1 MKTDDSMGTA
11 AAAAGGLSESEL
23 KLLQVLVYQEC
34 GLHFDERRTHFLQ
47 DRLLRRMRACQTPS
61 FYSYY
66 RLLTSHDGK
75 REMAVL
81 LENLAIHETSF
92 FRNKAQFDLFHKV
105 IMEEIL
111 QRKQERRDCSLRV
124 WSAGCSTG
132 QEAYTIAMLMCD
144 ALSYYYLRNP
154 LPYEMPV
161 PKPLVPPPWKLEVLA
176 SDISYTALR
185 TAQEGVYTE
194 TQMEAVDF
202 AYRLRYFDK
211 VGDKYAVKKSVKDL
225 VRFDFHNLKT
235 EFLPQR
241 NDVIFCR
248 NVMIYFDEPEQ
259 KRLVEKFYRC
269 LNGDGYLFL
278 GHAESLFGISEKFRM
293 VHRDNGTAYQ
303 RLEVK
308 A

>member
-1 MKTDDSMGTA
+1 MKLDDPISA
-11 AAAAGGLSESEL
+11 PAAAGTLSESEL

-34 GLHFDERRTHFLQ
+34 GLHFDERRSHFLQ

-66 RLLTSHDGK
+66 RLLTSSEGK

-92 FRNKAQFDLFHKV
+92 FRNKAQFDLFHKA
-105 IMEEIL
+105 IMEELL

-132 QEAYTIAMLMCD
+132 QEPYTIAMLMCD
-144 ALSYYYLRNP
+144 ALAYYYLRNP
-154 LPYEMPV
+154 LPYETPT

-185 TAQEGVYTE
+185 TAQDGVYTDA
-194 TQMEAVDF
+194 QMEAVDF
-202 AYRLRYFDK
+202 SYRLRYFDK

-225 VRFDFHNLKT
+225 VHFDFHNLKT

-259 KRLVEKFYRC
+259 RRLVEKFYRC
-269 LNGDGYLFL
+269 LNPEGYLFL
-278 GHAESLFGISEKFRM
+278 GHAESLFGISDKFRM
-293 VHRDNGTAYQ
+293 VHHDNGTAYQ
-303 RLEVK
+303 RIEVRP
-308 A
+308 

>member
-1 MKTDDSMGTA
+1 MKLDDPINAS
-11 AAAAGGLSESEL
+11 AAAGVLSESEL

-34 GLHFDERRTHFLQ
+34 GLHFDERRNHFLQ

-66 RLLTSHDGK
+66 RLLTSNEGK

-92 FRNKAQFDLFHKV
+92 FRNKAQFDLFHKA
-105 IMEEIL
+105 IMDEL
-111 QRKQERRDCSLRV
+111 LARKQERRDCSLRV

-132 QEAYTIAMLMCD
+132 QEPYTITMLMCD

-154 LPYEMPV
+154 LPYEMPT
-161 PKPLVPPPWKLEVLA
+161 PKPLVPPPWKVEVLA

-185 TAQEGVYTE
+185 TAQDGVYTD

-211 VGDKYAVKKSVKDL
+211 VGDKYAVKKAVKDL

-241 NDVIFCR
+241 NDIIFCR

-259 KRLVEKFYRC
+259 RRLVEKFYRC
-269 LNGDGYLFL
+269 LNPEGYLFL
-278 GHAESLFGISEKFRM
+278 GHAESLFGISDKFRM

-303 RLEVK
+303 RIEVK

>member
-1 MKTDDSMGTA
+1 MKTDDSIGA
-11 AAAAGGLSESEL
+11 ATAAGGLSESEL

-34 GLHFDERRTHFLQ
+34 GLHFDERRSHFLQ

-66 RLLTSHDGK
+66 RLLTSHEGK

-92 FRNKAQFDLFHKV
+92 FRNKAQFELFHKV
-105 IMEEIL
+105 ILEELL

-132 QEAYTIAMLMCD
+132 QEPYTIAMLMCD

-154 LPYEMPV
+154 LPYEMPT

-185 TAQEGVYTE
+185 SAQDGVYTD

-248 NVMIYFDEPEQ
+248 NVMIYFDEAEQ
-259 KRLVEKFYRC
+259 RRLVEKFYRC
-269 LNGDGYLFL
+269 LNPDGYLFL

>member
-1 MKTDDSMGTA
+1 MKLDDPISHPA
-11 AAAAGGLSESEL
+11 ADTSLSESEL

-66 RLLTSHDGK
+66 RLLTSSEGK
-75 REMAVL
+75 REMSVL

-105 IMEEIL
+105 IMEELL
-111 QRKQERRDCSLRV
+111 QRKQERRDCNLRV

-132 QEAYTIAMLMCD
+132 QEPYTIAMLMCD

-154 LPYEMPV
+154 LPYDTPT

-185 TAQEGVYTE
+185 TAQDGVYSDP
-194 TQMEAVDF
+194 QMEAVDF

-211 VGDKYAVKKSVKDL
+211 LGDKYAVKKTVKDL

-259 KRLVEKFYRC
+259 RRLVEKFYRC
-269 LNGDGYLFL
+269 LNPEGYLFL

-303 RLEVK
+303 RVEVK
-308 A
+308 P

>member
-1 MKTDDSMGTA
+1 MKLDDATSA
-11 AAAAGGLSESEL
+11 PAAAGALTDNEL

-34 GLHFDERRTHFLQ
+34 GLHFDERRAHFLQ

-66 RLLTSHDGK
+66 RLLTSSEGK
-75 REMAVL
+75 REMSVL

-105 IMEEIL
+105 IMEELL

-132 QEAYTIAMLMCD
+132 QEPYTIAMLMCD

-154 LPYEMPV
+154 LPYEMPT

-185 TAQEGVYTE
+185 TAQEGVYTDA
-194 TQMEAVDF
+194 QMEAVDF

-211 VGDKYAVKKSVKDL
+211 IGDKYAVKKAVKDL

-259 KRLVEKFYRC
+259 KRLVDKFYRC
-269 LNGDGYLFL
+269 LNPEGYLFL

-303 RLEVK
+303 RVEVR

>member
-1 MKTDDSMGTA
+1 MKFDESISAPTVSNP
-11 AAAAGGLSESEL
+11 LSESEL

-66 RLLTSHDGK
+66 RLLTSNEGK
-75 REMAVL
+75 REMSVL

-105 IMEEIL
+105 IMEELL

-132 QEAYTIAMLMCD
+132 QEPYTIAMLMCD

-154 LPYEMPV
+154 LPYETPT

-185 TAQEGVYTE
+185 TAQDGVYTDA
-194 TQMEAVDF
+194 QMEAVDF

-211 VGDKYAVKKSVKDL
+211 LGDKYAVKKAVKDL

-259 KRLVEKFYRC
+259 RRLVDKFYRC
-269 LNGDGYLFL
+269 LNPEGYLFL

-303 RLEVK
+303 RVEVK